1 MNKPK
6 IVIVGGGLTGCNLAQ
21 QLDNVAD
28 VVVLEKK
35 KTYYNNVGSLRAVVY
50 PEFVNNLFVPY
61 KNALKHG
68 KFVQAEVE
76 EVRENEI
83 KIRGLDTPMKFDYC
97 IIAVGS
103 VYNFPGRVP
112 WWIGNLACKK
122 MFNDCNAKLAK
133 ADRITI
139 IGGGAVAIELCGE
152 ILDEF
157 PYKNVTI
164 IHSGKYLMSK
174 QGLGEKI
181 GRHVQTKLEAM
192 GCHIILDETIVLED
206 DDELVKSQANLNVS
220 LTIPSTNEGNEEMEG
235 EKKASE
241 IVKKFTSKFLHEG
254 ERELKSKS
262 GKTYK
267 TDLTFF
273 CTGSSFPCE
282 VYEKNFMLSKN
293 YRCRTDNYLRALN
306 SRGQCVPNVFVA
318 GDCAGTPSN
327 DGEGDCATL
336 TFGLAHVEVI
346 VKNIKKCIKVGSN
359 TGFQLPKEYVAPPP
373 IICVSTGRYG
383 GVAGQGTKN
392 GDGKLLFNFCGMNN
406 YISKTL
412 KSTHLYTDGTHK
424 LFKAGKPKPLEVPRP
439 KKTHIKSAKVQP
451 SKQYEV

>member
-1 MNKPK
+1 M
-6 IVIVGGGLTGCNLAQ
+6 
-21 QLDNVAD
+21 
-28 VVVLEKK
+28 EKK

-181 GRHVQTKLEAM
+181 GRHVQTKLQAM

-273 CTGSSFPCE
+273 TITSTCA
-282 VYEKNFMLSKN
+282 K
-293 YRCRTDNYLRALN
+293 
-306 SRGQCVPNVFVA
+306 PNVSVA
-318 GDCAGTPSN
+318 QSPSPSFEGVPAQSPATNTLGTHCP
-327 DGEGDCATL
+327 
-336 TFGLAHVEVI
+336 
-346 VKNIKKCIKVGSN
+346 
-359 TGFQLPKEYVAPPP
+359 
-373 IICVSTGRYG
+373 R
-383 GVAGQGTKN
+383 
-392 GDGKLLFNFCGMNN
+392 LFNA
-406 YISKTL
+406 L
-412 KSTHLYTDGTHK
+412 K
-424 LFKAGKPKPLEVPRP
+424 
-439 KKTHIKSAKVQP
+439 
-451 SKQYEV
+451 